1 MNSTVLADN
10 ILRMVG
16 GESNV
21 VTVIHCATRLRFTV
35 IDNRKVK
42 LAELRALDGV
52 LTVVSE
58 GDRLQVV
65 IGHRVAKVFHALS
78 VRCGLRSDEKKV
90 EQHERAGCAQLMRWI
105 DGLADITMPL
115 LGIMMAAGILK
126 GILIMCV
133 DAGWLNPGRQR
144 AATLFAIAE
153 SPFNFL
159 PLFLA
164 ILCARKFKA
173 NLFIAVAMAGASLSP
188 LGMGI
193 SAGGQQEA
201 FSGLPFRLMNSSG
214 AVIPVIVGVWLISRI
229 EQVIERY
236 VDAAKRAIVTPC
248 FLLLII
254 VPLIVLLL
262 FPVGVS
268 ISQAISALFSAL
280 YNFSP
285 IFTCAL
291 MAAAWPLL
299 LMFGLHQAFIVLF
312 INDISVMEQSFLLAA
327 CGPAIFACSAM
338 LLAVNLR
345 TRNSKLKALTRSAII
360 PSLFGLSEPAIYGVT
375 LKRKKMFLCVLVVA
389 AFGGAMVGYGK
400 NSAIAMAIPGL
411 LTIPVFYGEGFITY
425 IVACSL
431 AFVGSLGLI
440 LLTGI
445 EESSL
450 PVNWGESPDRENIA
464 VRCPP
469 PAAKP
474 VSDITEQIIAP
485 VSGEVI
491 SLAQVNDGVFS
502 TGSVGPGF
510 AIIPDEGR
518 VYSPVDGYIA
528 STYASRHAIRICSD
542 AGAEILIHVGIN
554 TVQLAGK
561 YFCVEVQ
568 TGEVVKQGQLLM
580 TFDLLA
586 IAAEGYDTVTPIIIT
601 NSEAWRSLGASEKP
615 RSRSGERSSALSI

>member
-52 LTVVSE
+52 LTVVCE

-65 IGHRVAKVFHALS
+65 IGNRVAKVFHALS
-78 VRCGLRSDEKKV
+78 VRCGLISTEKKRG
-90 EQHERAGCAQLMRWI
+90 QHERAGCAQLMRWN

-115 LGIMMAAGILK
+115 LGVMMAAGILK

-144 AATLFAIAE
+144 AAALFSIAE

-236 VDAAKRAIVTPC
+236 VDAAKRAIVTPF

-262 FPVGVS
+262 FPAGVS

-312 INDISVMEQSFLLAA
+312 INDISVMGQSFLLAA

-345 TRNSKLKALTRSAII
+345 SRNSKLKALTRSAII

-400 NSAIAMAIPGL
+400 NSAIAMAMPGL

-425 IVACSL
+425 ILACSL